1 MMPTGVAAVPI
12 RPMAATYTLPELTVE
27 VAGRPLSP
35 AALIPLTQVWVRQA
49 LSLPTQAELV
59 FADPPGPLTEAE
71 RLTPGDRLQL
81 RVVGQTAPLF
91 EGQITVCEQ
100 LYLPDGQRQVRVRA
114 YDMMH
119 ALRKRQRLSAHVQTT
134 PRELAQ
140 ELTADLGLTVTALT
154 DGPLWERVIQH
165 NQTDHELLVDVLA
178 RCGLYYTVREQTLH
192 LITLDGLDEAQ
203 SLTWRENLLEAR
215 LMLSGEPATR
225 QVTALGWN
233 PLSGEPF
240 TGRAGQP
247 RTGRQTPAAVAPTTV
262 LGQDERWLV
271 GHGLPDDLHGE
282 ALAQAEL
289 DRRTAGEV
297 TFWGVARGDA
307 ALRPGRRVE
316 VRNVTDALAGVYVL
330 TQVTHRLDAHLGF
343 VSELS
348 SEPLPHRARPA
359 AASATL
365 GVVTAVDDPNG
376 LGRVRVSLPA
386 YDQVETDWL
395 QVVSPA
401 AGVHKGLV
409 ALPDVEDNVLVLLL
423 HGDHPEQAIILG
435 GVYGPFAPY
444 DPGVEG
450 SATQRYSLRTPD
462 GHLLRLDD
470 HSRTL
475 RLENSQ
481 GSFVEMAPGKVRLHA
496 TADLE
501 LSAPGRRIV
510 IRGGHID
517 FEQA

>member
-1 MMPTGVAAVPI
+1 MIPTGQ
-12 RPMAATYTLPELTVE
+12 MEATYTLPELTVE
-27 VAGRPLSP
+27 VAGRPWP
-35 AALIPLTQVWVRQA
+35 TAALIPLAQVWVRQT

-59 FADPPGPLTEAE
+59 FNDPPGPLTEAE
-71 RLTPGDRLQL
+71 RVTPGDRLQL

-91 EGQITVCEQ
+91 DGQVTVCEQ
-100 LYLPDGQRQVRVRA
+100 LYLPDGQRQVRLRA
-114 YDMMH
+114 YDLMH

-134 PRELAQ
+134 PRELVQ
-140 ELTADLGLTVTALT
+140 ELTADLGLIVQATT

-165 NQTDHELLVDVLA
+165 NQTDHDLLVDLLA
-178 RCGLYYTVREQTLH
+178 RCGLYYTLREQTLH
-192 LITLDGLDEAQ
+192 LITLDGLEDEHT
-203 SLTWRENLLEAR
+203 LTWRENLLETR

-233 PLSGEPF
+233 PMGVENF
-240 TGRAGQP
+240 QGRADQP
-247 RTGRQTPAAVAPTTV
+247 RSGRQTTAAVTPTTV
-262 LGQDERWLV
+262 LGVDERWLV
-271 GHGLPDDLHGE
+271 GHGLADDLHGE

-297 TFWGVARGDA
+297 TVWGVVRGDPT
-307 ALRPGRRVE
+307 LRPGSRVT
-316 VRNVTDALAGVYVL
+316 VQAVADALAGTYVL
-330 TQVTHRLDAHLGF
+330 AQVIHRIDAHLGF
-343 VSELS
+343 ISEIS
-348 SEPLPHRARPA
+348 SEPPPTRVRPA

-365 GVVTAVDDPNG
+365 GVVTAVDDPEG

-386 YDQVETDWL
+386 YDNVETDWL

-423 HGDHPEQAIILG
+423 QADHPEQGIVLG
-435 GVYGPFAPY
+435 GLYGPFAPY

-450 SATQRYSLRTPD
+450 SATQRYSLRTTN

-510 IRGGHID
+510 IRGGHIE